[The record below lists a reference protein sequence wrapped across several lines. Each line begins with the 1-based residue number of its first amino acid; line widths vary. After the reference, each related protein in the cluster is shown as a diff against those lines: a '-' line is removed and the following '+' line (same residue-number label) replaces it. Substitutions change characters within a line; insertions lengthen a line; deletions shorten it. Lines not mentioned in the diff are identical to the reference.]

1 MMLKHGHF
9 FFPFAI
15 NRFKCT
21 FNSFTINKLNVIQWS
36 KSFNICNRNNQVHL
50 SLFSYL
56 ELSIFI
62 VLLKIFI
69 IEPLKSF
76 ENFFASKLPKQ
87 QISQKMP
94 QKFTSLN
101 SILIF
106 CITILQIQSNFNQT
120 SELPKLFH
128 IPNSSQTHKNW
139 NRKIE
144 FAYLKK

>member
-1 MMLKHGHF
+1 MMSKHGHF

-21 FNSFTINKLNVIQWS
+21 SNSFTVNKLNVIQWS

-69 IEPLKSF
+69 IESLKSF

-87 QISQKMP
+87 QISQKNS
-94 QKFTSLN
+94 QKIYLFKLYSNIRYNSPSNSVKFQLN
-101 SILIF
+101 FWTTKIISYPKF
-106 CITILQIQSNFNQT
+106 ITNSQ
-120 SELPKLFH
+120 KL
-128 IPNSSQTHKNW
+128 
-139 NRKIE
+139 E
-144 FAYLKK
+144 

>member
-1 MMLKHGHF
+1 MMSKHGHF

-21 FNSFTINKLNVIQWS
+21 SNSFTVNKLNVIQWS

-69 IEPLKSF
+69 IESLKSF

-87 QISQKMP
+87 QISQKNP
-94 QKFTSLN
+94 QKIYLFKLYSNIRYNSPSNSVKFQLN
-101 SILIF
+101 FWTTKIISY
-106 CITILQIQSNFNQT
+106 
-120 SELPKLFH
+120 PKFLTN
-128 IPNSSQTHKNW
+128 PQKL
-139 NRKIE
+139 E
-144 FAYLKK
+144 

>member
-1 MMLKHGHF
+1 MMSKHGHF

-69 IEPLKSF
+69 IESLKSF
-76 ENFFASKLPKQ
+76 ENYFASKLPKQ
-87 QISQKMP
+87 QISQKNSQKIYLFKLYSNIRYNSPSNSVKFQLNFWTTKIISYPKFLTNP
-94 QKFTSLN
+94 QKL
-101 SILIF
+101 
-106 CITILQIQSNFNQT
+106 
-120 SELPKLFH
+120 E
-128 IPNSSQTHKNW
+128 
-139 NRKIE
+139 
-144 FAYLKK
+144 

>member
-1 MMLKHGHF
+1 MMSKHGHF

-21 FNSFTINKLNVIQWS
+21 SNSFTVNKLNVIQWS

-69 IEPLKSF
+69 IESLKSF
-76 ENFFASKLPKQ
+76 ENYFASKLPKQ
-87 QISQKMP
+87 QISQKNSQKIYLFKLYSNIRYNSPSNSVKFQLNFWTTKIISYPKFLTNP
-94 QKFTSLN
+94 QKL
-101 SILIF
+101 
-106 CITILQIQSNFNQT
+106 
-120 SELPKLFH
+120 E
-128 IPNSSQTHKNW
+128 
-139 NRKIE
+139 
-144 FAYLKK
+144 